1 MKKIEV
7 TAAVIQY
14 KEKILAAQRGY
25 GEFKGRWEF
34 PGGKLE
40 YGETAREALIRECKE
55 ELSIEL
61 SVGDLLDIV
70 EYDYTNFHLSMYC
83 FLCEIKC
90 GQLTM
95 KEHDAIK
102 WIRKEQMKDLE
113 WLPADKY
120 FLRKIGWIQ

>member
-14 KEKILAAQRGY
+14 KEKIRAAQRGY

-83 FLCEIKC
+83 FLCEIKS